1 MNLIIWLV
9 IGGLIGWIA
18 SIMMRTDA
26 QQGVLLNVVVGI
38 VGAMLAGFLL
48 TPVLGS
54 GTINS
59 GNFSL
64 TLSWAR
70 SCCSPSSTCSG
81 EARYARAS
89 RSSGSEA
96 SEGSPSPA
104 DELYIPYQGIGRH
117 GSVPSFFALGSRGR
131 RLSPFS
137 PPTGSIEKGRA
148 DPKIRPTR

>member
-26 QQGVLLNVVVGI
+26 QQGILLNVVVGI

-64 TLSWAR
+64 TGLVVSLL
-70 SCCSPSSTCSG
+70 
-81 EARYARAS
+81 
-89 RSSGSEA
+89 GSIVLLA
-96 SEGSPSPA
+96 IVN
-104 DELYIPYQGIGRH
+104 LFRR
-117 GSVPSFFALGSRGR
+117 GSVR
-131 RLSPFS
+131 
-137 PPTGSIEKGRA
+137 
-148 DPKIRPTR
+148 